1 MAITLKQE
9 AREYALHPEGG
20 PYPSVLSEIRSHK
33 DVETAYGTKDKLQL
47 SFQTSEKLR
56 DHVQGIDDDRPMTVS
71 VFVNATLNDKGRLMG
86 FITQQV
92 ATADLDALMLNGKDV
107 DIESLLL
114 GTQWLLV
121 VEHNE
126 SKGRIYANVTN
137 AMKGP
142 ETQKI
147 CVWEDEAGF

>member
-1 MAITLKQE
+1 
-9 AREYALHPEGG
+9 
-20 PYPSVLSEIRSHK
+20 
-33 DVETAYGTKDKLQL
+33 
-47 SFQTSEKLR
+47 
-56 DHVQGIDDDRPMTVS
+56 MTVS

-126 SKGRIYANVTN
+126 SKGRTYANVTN